1 MKNLKRKK
9 NKNDRIFYY
18 TTIFIYKKR
27 MSLDE
32 NFHHRSGITL
42 ISSSGISF
50 LIGKRECEMSGL
62 LQNMMENDKE
72 ATSFFL
78 ENIKPQTLSKIVLYL
93 KYRFVNPP
101 SPIEKP
107 LRSNKME
114 DIVDGWDAFFID
126 VGDEELFDLI
136 LASNYMNIPSL
147 LDLSCAKVATY
158 MKGKSAEQ
166 IRQRFNIENDL
177 TDAEVNA
184 IKEENK
190 WALESEK

>member
-32 NFHHRSGITL
+32 NFHYRSGITL

-147 LDLSCAKVATY
+147 IDLSCAKVATY

>member
-1 MKNLKRKK
+1 
-9 NKNDRIFYY
+9 
-18 TTIFIYKKR
+18 

-32 NFHHRSGITL
+32 NFENRSGITL
-42 ISSSGISF
+42 ISSNGISF

-62 LQNMMENDKE
+62 LQNMIENDKE

-93 KYRFVNPP
+93 QYRFINPP
-101 SPIEKP
+101 TPIEKP

-126 VGDEELFDLI
+126 VRDDELFDLI

-177 TDAEVNA
+177 TEAEVNA

-190 WALESEK
+190 WALESDH